1 MFQKGR
7 FEEVSPPSMFWRHLT
22 RTILNLITLKS
33 VQFGRIKIFLIHS
46 VVFQL
51 KNTKYKIE
59 LTHMELHVDKIIFK
73 IFLCACGLLKN
84 ENSTIIP

>member
-1 MFQKGR
+1 MEASDPDN
-7 FEEVSPPSMFWRHLT
+7 FEPYNVEIGAVWQDED
-22 RTILNLITLKS
+22 ILNSLS
-33 VQFGRIKIFLIHS
+33 RI
-46 VVFQL
+46 QL